1 MSDFRRPMPGIR
13 IHPRYA
19 HGLATVWPGVPCD
32 SIAGLSEAGDSMCE
46 IADEW
51 FGIPLGNVL
60 AAWRYSRLR
69 RCRPHLQRVERWA
82 RCAAMAGERYWE
94 AKPSE

>member
-13 IHPRYA
+13 IHPSYA

-32 SIAGLSEAGDSMCE
+32 SLAGPFAAGDTMRE
-46 IADEW
+46 VARW
-51 FGIPLGNVL
+51 FVLPVASVL
-60 AAWRYSRLR
+60 AAWRYVRLR
-69 RCRPHLQRVERWA
+69 RCRSHLRRMDRWGVT
-82 RCAAMAGERYWE
+82 AGERYWE

>member
-32 SIAGLSEAGDSMCE
+32 SIAGLFETGDSMRA

-51 FGIPLGNVL
+51 FGVPLGNVL

-82 RCAAMAGERYWE
+82 AMAGERCWE